1 MVLVGCGEGPCEN
14 GVQVCDS
21 GHGGGAEGE
30 CGWRVVV
37 CQLWLGGRSRGGDAV
52 WRLGSLGGWGTF
64 ISHAATAKWVEQ
76 GITVQEVIGLNPTSD
91 ILFNAQYILT

>member
-1 MVLVGCGEGPCEN
+1 MEGGGQAEEGEVVLVGCGEGPCEN

-37 CQLWLGGRSRGGDAV
+37 
-52 WRLGSLGGWGTF
+52 
-64 ISHAATAKWVEQ
+64 
-76 GITVQEVIGLNPTSD
+76 
-91 ILFNAQYILT
+91 